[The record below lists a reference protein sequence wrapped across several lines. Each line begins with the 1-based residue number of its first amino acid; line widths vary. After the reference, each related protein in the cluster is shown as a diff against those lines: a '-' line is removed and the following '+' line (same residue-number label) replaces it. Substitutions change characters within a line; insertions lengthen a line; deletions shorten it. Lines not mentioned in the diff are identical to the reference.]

1 MSEAAGVQ
9 QPGSDWER
17 TARQIADCIAAR
29 PAEYPTAVVAAMA
42 DLVIL
47 LQTTGRP
54 SPIVGPGYWP
64 TFQVWWESAGV
75 DDLWL
80 EVFSDLIEVYQ
91 RTELLFAVWDE
102 PHSPGQPFS
111 DEFVAAM
118 PLPLQAGPEA

>member
-1 MSEAAGVQ
+1 LSEAAGVQ

-17 TARQIADCIAAR
+17 TARQFADCIAAR

-91 RTELLFAVWDE
+91 RTELLFDVWDE
-102 PHSPGQPFS
+102 PHSPGQPCS